1 MPSVRIDGSVVEFM
15 RKRVQDIPALRRKPM
30 SVVLSRSIQYL
41 ISKEEQCTNCGIHQA
56 HIAKLELNRQK
67 MARAVIDK
75 GVPLKKEQDVWVTLR
90 PDLHRKAV
98 EYAEAYRRPLKVV
111 AEQALLEYITQP
123 GTCAKCP
130 MKKHPGTWGRR

>member
-15 RKRVQDIPALRRKPM
+15 RKRVQAIPALRRKPM
-30 SVVLSRSIQYL
+30 SVILSRSIQSL
-41 ISKEEQCTNCGIHQA
+41 ISKEEQCTNCGTHQA
-56 HIAKLELNRQK
+56 HIAKLELDRQK

-90 PDLHRKAV
+90 PDLHRKAT

-111 AEQALLEYITQP
+111 AEQALLEYITRP
-123 GTCAKCP
+123 DTCGKCP